1 MVMKTER
8 IADTELGLLYRDRVF
23 QKVLGPG
30 VHRRLPNMSARTQ
43 VHKLD
48 LRALPVRD
56 AALEALY
63 LTRPEAVAQH
73 FVVADVADN
82 ELGLVFADGKLV
94 DLVGPGQRAFYAKN
108 LRQIAVRVLDAA
120 TEVEAP
126 KELVARHLDQQDQGL
141 VLQPGQRR
149 DQLLRRLDLGRGVKD
164 PALSALHLT
173 RAEVVATYFVV
184 ADVADNQLGLV
195 FADGKLVD
203 LVGPGHRAFYAKG
216 LREIAVQVI
225 DLAHEVEA
233 PAALVAPL
241 ARLNKP
247 TLVAV
252 AEVPADHV
260 GLLTLDGVPE
270 RQLKPGRYAFYRAGR
285 RVEVVTL
292 DLRLQALEVTG
303 QEVLTKDRIGIRANV
318 TAVYRI
324 ADPAKAV
331 SVAANLRDYLYKEL
345 QFALREAVGIRTLEE
360 VLGDKQGINAAVAE
374 RLVPTLVEAG
384 LEVPSVGIKDII
396 LPGDVRELMNRVI
409 EAEKT
414 AQANVIKRREETA
427 ATRSLLNTAK
437 LMEDNPILLRLKELE
452 ALEKVSE
459 KVGNVIVGNGMDGV
473 LEDLVRIRPRNT
485 AKGGD

>member
-30 VHRRLPNMSARTQ
+30 VHRRLPNMSVRTE
-43 VHKLD
+43 VRKLD

-120 TEVEAP
+120 TEIEAP
-126 KELVARHLDQQDQGL
+126 KELVA
-141 VLQPGQRR
+141 
-149 DQLLRRLDLGRGVKD
+149 
-164 PALSALHLT
+164 
-173 RAEVVATYFVV
+173 
-184 ADVADNQLGLV
+184 
-195 FADGKLVD
+195 
-203 LVGPGHRAFYAKG
+203 
-216 LREIAVQVI
+216 
-225 DLAHEVEA
+225 
-233 PAALVAPL
+233 PL
-241 ARLNKP
+241 ARLKDQA
-247 TLVAV
+247 LVLLV
-252 AEVPADHV
+252 EVPSDHV
-260 GLLTLDGVPE
+260 GLLYVDGVLQ
-270 RQLKPGRYAFYRAGR
+270 RQLEAGRYAFIRAAR
-285 RVEVVTL
+285 RVDAVTL
-292 DLRLQALEVTG
+292 DLRLQTLEVTG
-303 QEVLTKDRIGIRANV
+303 QEVLTKDRIGLRANV
-318 TAVYRI
+318 TAVFRI
-324 ADPAKAV
+324 GDPIQAV
-331 SVAANLRDYLYKEL
+331 SITANLRDHIYKEL
-345 QFALREAVGIRTLEE
+345 QFALRQVVGTRTLEE
-360 VLGDKQGINAAVAE
+360 VLGDKQGINAAIAE
-374 RLVPTLVEAG
+374 RLVPQLAANG
-384 LEVPSVGIKDII
+384 LTVTSVGVKDII

-473 LEDLVRIRPRNT
+473 LDDLVRIKPRT
-485 AKGGD
+485 RKED